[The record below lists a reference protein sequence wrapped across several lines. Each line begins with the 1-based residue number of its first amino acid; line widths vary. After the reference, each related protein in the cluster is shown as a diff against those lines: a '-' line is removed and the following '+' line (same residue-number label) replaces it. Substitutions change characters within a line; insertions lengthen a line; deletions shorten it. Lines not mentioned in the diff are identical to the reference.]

1 MYPGGRLL
9 HGRYGPGGLHLRL
22 FSLMVYPGMF
32 DLVLSRKI
40 YYSGKN
46 TLLEIVASRYGENSG
61 RIMSLLSAGG
71 TVLSM
76 DARY

>member
-1 MYPGGRLL
+1 
-9 HGRYGPGGLHLRL
+9 
-22 FSLMVYPGMF
+22 MVYQGMF

-76 DARY
+76 VARY